1 MDKNKIEVSD
11 IINYAKSAV
20 HKGTVQIL
28 DDDDGFLWDLGD
40 LKLEFRMDNNET
52 TVNYFIKS
60 ARRGVEHF
68 HVDNTDVI
76 DLIRQID
83 DDNKR
88 IMITK
93 AFWGMKFDIV
103 DKALPKKKSRFLR
116 RRYYFG

>member
-1 MDKNKIEVSD
+1 MNNNKIEVSD
-11 IINYAKSAV
+11 IINYAKFAV

-28 DDDDGFLWDLGD
+28 DDDDGFLWNLGE

-60 ARRGVEHF
+60 ARRGVDYF

-83 DDNKR
+83 DDNKTV
-88 IMITK
+88 MITET
-93 AFWGMKFDIV
+93 FWSLKFDIV
-103 DKALPKKKSRFLR
+103 DKTLPKKKSRFLR

>member
-1 MDKNKIEVSD
+1 MDNNKIEVSD
-11 IINYAKSAV
+11 ILKYAKSAV

-28 DDDDGFLWDLGD
+28 DDDAGFLWDLGE
-40 LKLEFRMDNNET
+40 LKLEFLIDFDET
-52 TVNYFIKS
+52 AVCYFIKNT
-60 ARRGVEHF
+60 RRDVDHF
-68 HVDNTDVI
+68 HVDNVNVI

-93 AFWGMKFDIV
+93 TFWGLCFDVV
-103 DKALPKKKSRFLR
+103 DKTLPKKKSRFLR